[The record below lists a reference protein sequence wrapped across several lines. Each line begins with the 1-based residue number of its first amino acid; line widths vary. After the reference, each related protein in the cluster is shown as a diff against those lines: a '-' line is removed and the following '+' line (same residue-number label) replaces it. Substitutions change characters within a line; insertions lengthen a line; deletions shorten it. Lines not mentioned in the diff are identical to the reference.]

1 MKYLVCLFLLISSSV
16 YANGI
21 YTWVDEEG
29 ETHYGDAPPVSTT
42 SEEVRVD
49 VAPSNPG
56 EPLPRLGTSDPES
69 GPSKPGTPDSGTAD
83 STAPDSTPPD
93 SEMTEEQAQAIC
105 KQAHHERK
113 VLNNSKRRSKVRNAD
128 GSIRIMTTEERKT
141 HRIQSDQDI
150 EQYCK

>member
-1 MKYLVCLFLLISSSV
+1 MKYLVCLFILISSSV
-16 YANGI
+16 YASDI

-56 EPLPRLGTSDPES
+56 EPLPRLGTKDTES
-69 GPSKPGTPDSGTAD
+69 GASKPGTPES
-83 STAPDSTPPD
+83 STPDSTTPDSAQPD
-93 SEMTEEQAQAIC
+93 SEMTDEQAQAIC

-113 VLNNSKRRSKVRNAD
+113 VLNNSKRRSKVRSTD
-128 GSIRIMTTEERKT
+128 GTIRIMTTEERKT